1 MTFRQSRTIPFD
13 QGSGPT
19 LICTFCINSLSFPL
33 FPLATFSRFLGVHLF
48 PFPRFALQRVFCAKI
63 TAERM
68 SKATGV
74 GVGQRAP
81 DFMLRDGADQDW
93 KLSDQRGKVVVL
105 LFYPGDETPI
115 CTRQMCSVRDRWDD
129 YSATGEEVVGIS
141 TDSVESH
148 KKFAEHHDLPLRLLS
163 DAGGDVARMYGAQSL
178 IPGKVARS
186 VFVIDAN
193 GVIRYR
199 DVRPLGL
206 FRPKDEDVIRA
217 IREAQKAVGSR
228 Q

>member
-1 MTFRQSRTIPFD
+1 MSRTSNA
-13 QGSGPT
+13 QV
-19 LICTFCINSLSFPL
+19 
-33 FPLATFSRFLGVHLF
+33 A
-48 PFPRFALQRVFCAKI
+48 Q
-63 TAERM
+63 
-68 SKATGV
+68 
-74 GVGQRAP
+74 QAP
-81 DFMLRDGADQDW
+81 DFTLRDVADQDW

-129 YSATGEEVVGIS
+129 YSTTGAEVVGIS

-148 KKFAEHHDLPLRLLS
+148 KKFAAHHDLPLRLLS
-163 DAGGDVARMYGAQSL
+163 DASGDVARMYGAQSL

-206 FRPKDEDVIRA
+206 FRPRDRDIIRA
-217 IREAQKAVGSR
+217 IREAQGK